1 MECSGVEA
9 YWHIGKKIFVSRPVR
24 LAYRQ
29 QYFSLTTN
37 HQPVSSIFLSEQ
49 TSISHQPNGLSVGQA
64 DKSRRAEVQDQ
75 RDVPATNHLFYV
87 AVL

>member
-1 MECSGVEA
+1 L
-9 YWHIGKKIFVSRPVR
+9 GKKIFVSRPVR
-24 LAYRQ
+24 LAYQPPASSTFLSQ
-29 QYFSLTTN
+29 QTN
-37 HQPVSSIFLSEQ
+37 HQQPASSIFLSEQ

-87 AVL
+87 AML